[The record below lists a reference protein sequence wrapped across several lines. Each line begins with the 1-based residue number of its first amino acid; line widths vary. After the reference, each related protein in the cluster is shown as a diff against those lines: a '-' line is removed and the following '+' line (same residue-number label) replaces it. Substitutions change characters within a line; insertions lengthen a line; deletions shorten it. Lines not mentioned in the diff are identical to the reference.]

1 MPTDCPLVPEEP
13 LVPLVPE
20 EPEVPL
26 MPEVPEVP
34 FCPAGPTKDSVC
46 PLDLV

>member
-46 PLDLV
+46 PFGLV